1 MRILIDT
8 ANVEQIKEMYD
19 AGVICGATTN
29 PTLIAK
35 EGKVFEETIQEIIE
49 IFQGDEDSLIFAEAV
64 SLESGA
70 IVEEAKKLAA
80 KSPNII
86 VKIPMCREGIKA
98 VHALSKEGIRT
109 AVTLVFTPIQAL
121 LAANAGA
128 SFVAPFVG
136 RLDDICSDGVQTV
149 RDICDIFRI
158 QNCSTQVLCAS
169 LKQPYHVEQ
178 MAKAGAGYAT
188 IPYAA
193 LKMCFEHPLSEK
205 GIEMFMADWDK
216 LQKETAKQG

>member
-1 MRILIDT
+1 MKILIDT
-8 ANVEQIKEMYD
+8 ANVEQIREMYD

-35 EGKVFEETIQEIIE
+35 EGKAFEETLQEIIN
-49 IFQGDEDSLIFAEAV
+49 IFEGDEDTLIFAEAV
-64 SLESGA
+64 SLEA
-70 IVEEAKKLAA
+70 DQIVEEARRLAA

-98 VHALSKEGIRT
+98 VHALKKEGIRT

-136 RLDDICSDGVQTV
+136 RLDDICSDGLEVV
-149 RDICDIFRI
+149 RNICEIFHV

-178 MAKAGAGYAT
+178 AAKAGAGYAT
-188 IPYAA
+188 IPYEA

-205 GIEMFMADWDK
+205 GIELFMQDWEK
-216 LQKETAKQG
+216 LQKEIAKQ

>member
-35 EGKVFEETIQEIIE
+35 EGKVFEETLQEIIE

-80 KSPNII
+80 KSRI
-86 VKIPMCREGIKA
+86 
-98 VHALSKEGIRT
+98 LS
-109 AVTLVFTPIQAL
+109 
-121 LAANAGA
+121 
-128 SFVAPFVG
+128 
-136 RLDDICSDGVQTV
+136 
-149 RDICDIFRI
+149 
-158 QNCSTQVLCAS
+158 
-169 LKQPYHVEQ
+169 
-178 MAKAGAGYAT
+178 
-188 IPYAA
+188 
-193 LKMCFEHPLSEK
+193 
-205 GIEMFMADWDK
+205 
-216 LQKETAKQG
+216 